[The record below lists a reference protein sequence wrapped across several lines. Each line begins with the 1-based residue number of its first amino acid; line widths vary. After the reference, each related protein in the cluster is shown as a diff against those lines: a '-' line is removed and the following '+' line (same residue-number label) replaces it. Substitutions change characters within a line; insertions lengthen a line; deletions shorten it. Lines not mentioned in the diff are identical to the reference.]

1 MKNYVLLFLILMC
14 TMRTMA
20 QVNTLPFIQSLD
32 TYQVINGTVVD
43 MPNEDDIFHP
53 NLPLGFTFVYNGNAT
68 SKFGICTNGFIVM
81 DSLNHS
87 GLWIPGGSSTN
98 QASVL
103 MADLRNSNPGGT
115 IEYVTLGTAPNRVC
129 IIQWKDYGIFGVPY
143 CHLNAQI
150 RLFEGTNC
158 IQYYY
163 GTNAYS
169 IAAGKTFFVGL
180 TGTTMS
186 DFNSRTTAL
195 DWTMSTAAS
204 SFTTQG
210 MFMNPLSVIP
220 PGLVFSFG
228 TCPPAGSLFSYITGQ
243 VYNDQNGNG
252 SKDAGENGL
261 ANILIHEST
270 QNYYSST
277 DSNGNYTLLFV
288 DSALTYQVS
297 ATPLTYWNIT
307 STPTTYTLQPLTQ
320 SVSGIDFGMQATPN
334 VHDLRIVAN
343 SGNVP
348 WPNATVHFYATYSN
362 HGTVVEPGDS
372 IFCLKD
378 SHYAFVSAVPAPA
391 LVSGDSI
398 IWTYSNLAV
407 NAHSNIHLVL
417 HADTLITAGD
427 TLHTYWKID
436 PTAGDAFVAD
446 NTDTN
451 QQICISSFDPNFK
464 EVSPDGQIA
473 NTQQLD
479 YVIHFQNTGT
489 ASASNIFVH
498 DTLDANVDMNTLQWT
513 GSSHPMYYQIDGN
526 RHITFIFAGINL
538 PDSNSNEP
546 LSHGWVSYRVY
557 PKNTLSTGNKIH
569 NRASIIF
576 DYNTPVLTNTTENII
591 GESIPTVIS
600 AFSERSKNLMLYPN
614 PAEAEITLIAATNM
628 HDALI
633 RISDLTGH
641 IWLSQA
647 WKGEGR
653 QTLSLQQFP
662 SGMYFVDVTHI
673 GKHAYVAFMKR

>member
-1 MKNYVLLFLILMC
+1 MKRSFLVFIAILWSVL
-14 TMRTMA
+14 TQA
-20 QVNTLPFIQSLD
+20 QVSSLPFVQSLD
-32 TYQVINGTVVD
+32 TYQVVNGTVVD

-87 GLWIPGGSSTN
+87 GLWMPGSNSTN

-103 MADLRNSNPGGT
+103 MADLRNSNPGGS

-129 IIQWKDYGIFGVPY
+129 VIQWKDYGIFGVLY

-150 RLFEGTNC
+150 RIHESTNC

-169 IAAGKTFFVGL
+169 IAAGKTFYVGL
-180 TGTTMS
+180 TGNTMS

-252 SKDAGENGL
+252 MKDAGENGIP
-261 ANILIHEST
+261 NVLIHESL

-307 STPTTYTLQPLTQ
+307 STPTTYTLQPLSQ

-362 HGTVVEPGDS
+362 HGTVNEPGDS

-398 IWTYSNLAV
+398 IWTYSNLAA
-407 NAHSNIHLVL
+407 NAHGNIHLVL
-417 HADTLITAGD
+417 HADTTITSGD
-427 TLHTYWKID
+427 TLLSYWKIM
-436 PTAGDAFVAD
+436 PLTNDAFVAD
-446 NTDTN
+446 NADTN
-451 QQICISSFDPNFK
+451 LQICISSFDPNFK

-473 NTQQLD
+473 KTQQLD

-489 ASASNIFVH
+489 AAASNIFIH
-498 DTLDANVDMNTLQWT
+498 DTLDANVDMTTFQWT
-513 GSSHPMYYQIDGN
+513 GTSHPMYYQIDGN

-546 LSHGWVSYRVY
+546 LSHGWVSYRVH
-557 PKNTLSTGNKIH
+557 PKNTLLAGNKIH
-569 NRASIIF
+569 NRASIVF
-576 DYNTPVLTNTTENII
+576 DYNAPVLTNTTENII
-591 GESIPTVIS
+591 GENIPTAMYS
-600 AFSERSKNLMLYPN
+600 FSHENKDLVLYPN
-614 PAEAEITLIAATNM
+614 PADGEITLLAKETVKQGLVCVNDLAG
-628 HDALI
+628 HVLI
-633 RISDLTGH
+633 
-641 IWLSQA
+641 SQR
-647 WKGEGR
+647 WIGGNR
-653 QTLSLQQFP
+653 QSVSLQHLP
-662 SGMYFVDVTHI
+662 SGLYQVDVEYA
-673 GKHAYVAFMKR
+673 GKKDSFKLIKK